1 MKKSDL
7 KQLIKAVLTEINSR
21 KFAVENAEIDP
32 NDDPDNDPTNNPEFM
47 AGLASHK
54 KSEKPH
60 PDDDRSYDAYPQGHY
75 KGRLSE
81 DKDSKNQTEPIKDD
95 INNIKPVALTKAQKA
110 DGPAKGMSGLKKAVD
125 KSENT
130 QMGKEDKAIT
140 STDNPK
146 EKKESKKLPVKDSK
160 SNTETDHFVNKKS
173 TPVPPKN
180 EKEESKDR
188 PVGGHGADKIYESNL
203 KKEIVEMIREA
214 LQDHIKEDSGNQEI
228 SVKEKYFETCLKWLQ
243 SIYKDIEQKPANTT
257 EAARKISV
265 LRSSITKLL
274 SGVPSDTALS
284 VNEMARTA
292 VTQDEKGIVHGGIN
306 TNFRVQDPNSP
317 TGWVLKG
324 YGKFP
329 DGTPVEAPKNTGKN
343 YVKQTDNPNMGRPKT
358 ADVSGGNGSVAGD
371 EEGED
376 DDSAPVDTSY
386 GSLSTIAV
394 RFEQPNKK
402 VKTIGQFEL
411 NAKTPSGAPDN
422 SPLKVRVMKFI
433 DTNDDLLEFVDQ
445 WPRGVDVTVI
455 PVFEKIE
462 ELWLDDKLNT
472 SNNQLTLFIDPTSK
486 KLKAK

>member
-7 KQLIKAVLTEINSR
+7 KQLIKSVLTEINSR
-21 KFAVENAEIDP
+21 RLSTKNVEIDP
-32 NDDPDNDPTNNPEFM
+32 NDDPDNDPTKNPEFM

-60 PDDDRSYDAYPQGHY
+60 PDDDRSYDAYPQRHY
-75 KGRLSE
+75 KGKLSE
-81 DKDSKNQTEPIKDD
+81 DKDSKNQTESIKDD
-95 INNIKPVALTKAQKA
+95 ISNIKPTALSKTPKA

-125 KSENT
+125 KGENT
-130 QMGKEDKAIT
+130 QMGKEDKAVT

-146 EKKESKKLPVKDSK
+146 EKKESKKLPVKDNK
-160 SNTETDHFVNKKS
+160 SNTETDHFVNQKRTS
-173 TPVPPKN
+173 VPPKN

-214 LQDHIKEDSGNQEI
+214 LQEHMEEDSSDRTI
-228 SVKEKYFETCLKWLQ
+228 SIQEKYIDAWAKYLRT
-243 SIYKDIEQKPANTT
+243 IYKDLIAKNTT
-257 EAARKISV
+257 EAAQK
-265 LRSSITKLL
+265 ITKLQRNITTVL
-274 SGVPSDTALS
+274 SGAGEQLPMT
-284 VNEMARTA
+284 EMARTA

-306 TNFRVQDPNSP
+306 NNFRVRDPNSP
-317 TGWVLKG
+317 TGWILRG

-343 YVKQTDNPNMGRPKT
+343 YVKQTDNPNMGRPK
-358 ADVSGGNGSVAGD
+358 AAPNVSGNVNNGD

-402 VKTIGQFEL
+402 VKTVGQFEL
-411 NAKTPSGAPDN
+411 NSKTPSGAPDN
-422 SPLKVRVMKFI
+422 SSLKVRVMKFI
-433 DTNDDLLEFVDQ
+433 DTNYDLLEFVDQ
-445 WPRGVDVTVI
+445 WPRGVDVNVVPT
-455 PVFEKIE
+455 FEKIE
-462 ELWLDDKLNT
+462 DLWVHDKLNT
-472 SNNQLTLFIDPTSK
+472 SNNQLTLFIDPVLK
-486 KLKAK
+486 KLKVK